1 MSRMPIRNTTIVDRP
16 KDSKPIVRQIPRTS
30 HWPNE
35 RDDTFVNDGPFFD
48 KYPDVYP
55 NTRCFTAT
63 DEEGNI
69 VEQWERNKN
78 GRMVDVTQRAR
89 LEQEVAK
96 ARQNLEKLCQ
106 KEDLTDVTE

>member
-1 MSRMPIRNTTIVDRP
+1 MSKMPIRNATIVDRP
-16 KDSKPIVRQIPRTS
+16 KDSKPIVRQVPRSTS
-30 HWPNE
+30 WS
-35 RDDTFVNDGPFFD
+35 DATDSTFVNDGPFFT

-55 NTRCFTAT
+55 NVKTFVAT

-69 VEQWERNKN
+69 VEQWERDKS
-78 GRMVDVTQRAR
+78 GRMVDVTQRAL

-96 ARQNLEKLCQ
+96 ARQNLDKLCQ

>member
-1 MSRMPIRNTTIVDRP
+1 MSRPPIRNSTIVDRP
-16 KDSKPIVRQIPRTS
+16 RDAKPIVRQIPRTN

-35 RDDTFVNDGPFFD
+35 HDETFVNDGPFFD

-55 NTRCFTAT
+55 NVRCFTAT

-69 VEQWERNKN
+69 VEQWERDKN
-78 GRMVDVTQRAR
+78 GRMVDVTQRAL

-96 ARQNLEKLCQ
+96 ARQNLDKLCQ